1 MRIPKCLRET
11 FEGRP
16 KANMPGRMRSN
27 EASSKADQAV
37 FGVWPSSCRAALSAL
52 VAMALAVAFR
62 GDLSA
67 AEVPT
72 SLRAGAAAVDISPR
86 GFPVNMPGGFSANP
100 ADGVHDPLHARAVVM
115 SRGDETL
122 AIVIV
127 DTLGLSRET
136 TDDAKAAIEARCGIV
151 SQRILI
157 CATHTHSAPP
167 SGAKT
172 GPPEAV
178 AYRKILLDGIVEA
191 VAQAHAAMKPA
202 AVGHGVH
209 RLPEEVF
216 NRRWY
221 LKPGKMPLN
230 PFGRLDAVKM
240 NPDNN
245 PDVLDRP
252 AGPTDPDIVV
262 LSIQDARRRP
272 LALLANYAL
281 HYVGGTPRGEVSADY
296 FGEFARLMPSRVRGD
311 EGFVAMMSNG
321 ASGDINNIPFL
332 GTRPPREPFE
342 QVRIV
347 AQKAADA
354 AWHAWRSIES
364 HRSDATLAMIQREVE
379 LRYRR
384 PSAEEL
390 AAAKAVLAITDPN
403 EREKLPR
410 LAENYARN
418 TVAAAERQEDAV
430 KVVLQAIRIGDLAI
444 CAIPFETFCE
454 IGLDLKKRS
463 PFARTIV
470 ISHAN
475 GSNGYLPTPEQ
486 HRLGGYETWLGT
498 CRVQEDAS
506 VIITNQLIEMLGEL
520 NRADAANTT
529 RSNHSN
535 ESK

>member
-1 MRIPKCLRET
+1 
-11 FEGRP
+11 
-16 KANMPGRMRSN
+16 MRSVPAIN
-27 EASSKADQAV
+27 SVLTVVVLIV
-37 FGVWPSSCRAALSAL
+37 FSTGTSGR
-52 VAMALAVAFR
+52 LAR
-62 GDLSA
+62 G
-67 AEVPT
+67 AEPP
-72 SLRAGAAAVDISPR
+72 SLRAGAAAVDITPQQ
-86 GFPVNMPGGFSANP
+86 FPVNMPGGFSENP
-100 ADGVHDPLHARAVVM
+100 ADGAHDPLHARALVL
-115 SRGDETL
+115 SDGDETL
-122 AIVIV
+122 ALIVV

-136 TDDAKAAIEARCGIV
+136 ADSAKAAIEARCGIAPN
-151 SQRILI
+151 RILL

-167 SGAKT
+167 SGAT
-172 GPPEAV
+172 SGPPEAV
-178 AYRKILLDGIVEA
+178 AYRKVLLDGIVEA
-191 VAQAHAAMKPA
+191 AGHAHAALKPA

-209 RLPEEVF
+209 PLPEEVF
-216 NRRWY
+216 NRRWR

-230 PFGRLDAVKM
+230 PFGQIDAVKM

-252 AGPTDPDIVV
+252 AGPTDPDITV
-262 LSIQDARRRP
+262 LSVQDARRKP
-272 LALLANYAL
+272 LALLANYSL
-281 HYVGGTPRGEVSADY
+281 HYVGGIPPGQVSADY
-296 FGEFARLMPSRVRGD
+296 FGEFARLMPSRVGNSD
-311 EGFVAMMSNG
+311 GFVAMMTNG

-332 GTRPPREPFE
+332 TIRPPREPFE

-354 AWHAWRSIES
+354 AWHARRSIES
-364 HRSDATLAMIQREVE
+364 HRSDATLAMMQREIE

-390 AAAKAVLAITDPN
+390 AAAKAVLTITDPN

-418 TVAAAERQEDAV
+418 TVAAAERREEAV
-430 KVVLQAIRIGDLAI
+430 KVLLQAIRIGDFAI

-463 PFARTIV
+463 PFTRTMI

-475 GSNGYLPTPEQ
+475 GSTGYLPTPEQ

-506 VIITNQLIEMLGEL
+506 ILIVTELLAMLDEL
-520 NRADAANTT
+520 KKAY
-529 RSNHSN
+529 
-535 ESK
+535 